1 MAASALNLFKI
12 VTAPETS
19 EMMDRLELTRPPS
32 LSFENRTEMSEVYQS
47 LSPAEWTVGEI
58 WVPSPASPFPD
69 ARLISTAGE
78 FTPDFFLLSYE
89 FFSNSLR
96 NIMAPFAEYIEYFDV
111 DAAGSCDA
119 FLEKDY
125 KMAVFTS
132 LSPFDRV
139 FSEVAMEHFA
149 KGEYPPKLPVR
160 DDFDP
165 VAPIFNLATGP
176 WLMCTEEVVAEI
188 MPFSVGG
195 LTFINYETDEVLIP
209 GLQ

>member
-1 MAASALNLFKI
+1 MAASTLNLFKI
-12 VTAPETS
+12 VTAPETG
-19 EMMDRLELTRPPS
+19 EMMDRLELSTPPS
-32 LSFENRTEMSEVYQS
+32 LSFENRAEIAAIFER

-58 WVPSPASPFPD
+58 WAPAPDCLFPE

-89 FFSNSLR
+89 FFSSSLR
-96 NIMAPFAEYIEYFDV
+96 DIMAPFAEYIEYVDV
-111 DAAGSCDA
+111 DATGSCDA

-139 FSEVAMEHFA
+139 YSDVAMEYFA

-160 DDFDP
+160 EDFEP
-165 VAPIFNLATGP
+165 AAPIFNLATGP

-188 MPFSVGG
+188 MPFSVSG
-195 LTFINYETDEVLIP
+195 LTFINYQTDEVLIP
-209 GLQ
+209 GPR